1 MKTTIFFF
9 LLLSSTMSVGQN
21 YLEGSY
27 DSQKDAFIQTNGTT
41 INDFRSGLSPY
52 SAYVEGDYLYG
63 VIDTTGKIIVE
74 PKYYEIEGFAGGISR
89 VTQKAEPWE
98 ITYGF
103 IDVSGK
109 EVLPPVYTDTDD
121 WFYRSMR
128 LAEVLVVGKD
138 GKYGVF
144 DYSGKKLT
152 PLKYQSIW
160 NFYSGYA
167 RVYVDGKSGFIDKEG
182 NEVIPCIYE
191 EAKDF
196 AGDKVLVKK
205 NGKYGWIN
213 AEGKT
218 IIPFEYESAS
228 NFIGGQAKVKKNGKM
243 IYIDEKGQAKLPAT
257 YEGVGYYKE
266 GLAWARKGD
275 KWGFIDTAGKVVI
288 PFTYK
293 KVGNFQNGRAWVWK
307 DDKWG
312 HIDQTGKVTT
322 PIIYDRTGDF
332 SSQYTGD
339 SLFASVTFNG
349 KYGKVGVNGN
359 VVIPFEYIGIDH
371 FSGGMAK
378 VRRQGDGTRPFGF
391 VNYAGEEVIPCMYEK
406 AERFKE
412 GSPVAAVCKDG
423 RWGLINKEGEII
435 LPCEYFS
442 ISDKNDGT
450 YQVWNGQ
457 ERFVV
462 DGNGSRVKE

>member
-1 MKTTIFFF
+1 MKTTTFF
-9 LLLSSTMSVGQN
+9 LFLVSATIGFGQN
-21 YLEGSY
+21 YLEGTY
-27 DSQKDAFIQTNGTT
+27 DSQEEVFTQSNGTK
-41 INDFRSGLSPY
+41 INNFRHGLSPY
-52 SAYVEGDYLYG
+52 SGYVEGDYLYG
-63 VIDTTGKIIVE
+63 VIDTTGRIVVE
-74 PKYYEIEGFAGGISR
+74 PQYYEIEGFGGDLSR

-103 IDVSGK
+103 IDTSGK
-109 EVLPPVYTDTDD
+109 EILSPIYTDADD

-128 LAEVLVVGKD
+128 FADVLVVGID

-160 NFYSGYA
+160 DFHHGYA
-167 RVYVDGKSGFIDKEG
+167 RVYLNGKSGFIDKEG
-182 NEVIPCIYE
+182 NEVISCIYE

-196 AGDKVLVKK
+196 SGDKVLVKK

-218 IIPFEYESAS
+218 VIPFEYESAS
-228 NFIGGQAKVKKNGKM
+228 NFIGGQAKVKKNGKV

-293 KVGNFQNGRAWVWK
+293 KVGDFHQGRAWVWK
-307 DDKWG
+307 GDKWG
-312 HIDQTGKVTT
+312 HIDRTGKVTT
-322 PIIYDRTGDF
+322 PIIYDKATGF

-339 SLFASVTFNG
+339 SLFASVTLNG
-349 KYGKVGVNGN
+349 KYGKVGINGN
-359 VVIPFEYIGIDH
+359 LVIPCEYIGIDH
-371 FSGGMAK
+371 FSEGMAK
-378 VRRQGDGTRPFGF
+378 VRKQGDGARPFGF
-391 VNYAGEEVIPCMYEK
+391 VNYSGELVIPCIYEK
-406 AERFKE
+406 AERFKK
-412 GSPVAAVCKDG
+412 GKSVTTVFKDG
-423 RWGLINKEGEII
+423 RWGLVNKEGKML
-435 LPCEYFS
+435 LPCKYYS
-442 ISDKNDGT
+442 ISEKDADTYLVWDGT
-450 YQVWNGQ
+450 

-462 DGNGSRVKE
+462 DEKGNRVEE